1 MVYLPPNCLSN
12 ILGFY
17 AGFHEAK
24 ANVIAR
30 AWRIAFRRR
39 LGRAGRIQ
47 LFESN
52 YSWASNLLLDL
63 LPRAKRAY
71 QEAFNRRVQRAG
83 DTVSVIRGRH
93 VGRMGVI
100 SRTTPQTLV
109 LEDAKGDR
117 FRVDRSSVGGALLWG
132 RRNEGGA
139 EDRCQPTWGTVS
151 WWLGCQP
158 ADRVHKW
165 QHTQSE

>member
-1 MVYLPPNCLSN
+1 MVYLPPDCLSN

-30 AWRIAFRRR
+30 AWRVAFRRR
-39 LGRAGRIQ
+39 LGRVGRIQ

-52 YSWASNLLLDL
+52 YSWASNGFT
-63 LPRAKRAY
+63 PQAKRAY
-71 QEAFNRRVQRAG
+71 QEAFNRRVQKVG

-93 VGRMGVI
+93 VGRTGVI

-139 EDRCQPTWGTVS
+139 EEPYQPT
-151 WWLGCQP
+151 LGWILWYTGREP
-158 ADRVHKW
+158 ADRVSKW
-165 QHTQSE
+165 QYTPSE